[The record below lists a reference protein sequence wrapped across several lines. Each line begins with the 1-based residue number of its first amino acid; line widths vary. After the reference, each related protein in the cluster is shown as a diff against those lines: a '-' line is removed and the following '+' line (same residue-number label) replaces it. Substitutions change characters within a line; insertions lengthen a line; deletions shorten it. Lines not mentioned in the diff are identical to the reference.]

1 MTSRLSDVLLGL
13 FFFASLLGLG
23 LITIV
28 LSDYKFGEA
37 SFDATL
43 ISPDVGYLRP
53 GDPVLLYGMPTGT
66 VRYIERLPIPR
77 IVQMDDGRVVQC
89 TVEIIIRTDTNIY
102 ERLPIDSAITIE
114 DRGLLGGKLIRMDVG
129 KSEVFIEREGPLV
142 ALPASGG
149 FTAVGEMIAENRDS
163 LRRTIDNLASI
174 TADIDAG
181 QGALGALLHNSQLEA
196 DVLAM
201 GSDAR
206 AVVENAR
213 EVTDALRLGS
223 GLLGKL
229 VYDDGLADDTESAVA
244 SARTFFDEAADVFN
258 TVNRGEGTLGR
269 LVHDNSMYD
278 RANVFFDDMASLSTN
293 LRSGDGLLG
302 ALLADEE
309 LADDFKS
316 IVQHSLGAIEDARES
331 SPVSGLGSF
340 IFGTF

>member
-13 FFFASLLGLG
+13 FFFAALIGLG
-23 LITIV
+23 VVTIV

-37 SFDATL
+37 TYDVEMK
-43 ISPDVGYLRP
+43 SPDVGYLRP

-66 VRYIERLPIPR
+66 VRSIERLEPPGP
-77 IVQMDDGRVVQC
+77 VQMNDGRVVFC
-89 TVEIIIRTDTNIY
+89 TVRIMIRTDVNLY
-102 ERLPIDSAITIE
+102 DRLPIDSTITIE

-129 KSEVFIEREGPLV
+129 DSPVFIKNEGPLV
-142 ALPASGG
+142 ALPSSGG
-149 FTAVGEMIAENRDS
+149 FTAVGEMISENRAS
-163 LRRTIDNLASI
+163 LRRTLDNLASI
-174 TADIDAG
+174 TSDIDAG
-181 QGALGALLHNSQLEA
+181 QGALGALLHNDQLEA

-213 EVTDALRLGS
+213 AVTDALRGGS

-229 VYDDGLADDTESAVA
+229 VYDDGLANDTESAVV

-269 LVHDNSMYD
+269 LVHDDSMYD
-278 RANVFFDDMASLSTN
+278 RANVFFDDMAALSSN
-293 LRSGDGLLG
+293 LRNGDGLLG
-302 ALLADEE
+302 ALLADEG
-309 LADDFKS
+309 LADDFRS

>member
-13 FFFASLLGLG
+13 FFFAALIGLG
-23 LITIV
+23 VITIV
-28 LSDYKFGEA
+28 LSDYRFGEEQ
-37 SFDATL
+37 FDVKL
-43 ISPDVGYLRP
+43 LSPDVGYLRP

-66 VRYIERLPIPR
+66 VRSIERLPQTR
-77 IVQMDDGRVVQC
+77 AVTMRDNRVVQC
-89 TVEIIIRTDTNIY
+89 SVQISIRTDTNIY
-102 ERLPIDSAITIE
+102 DRLPVDSTITIE

-129 KSEVFIEREGPLV
+129 VSDVFETAEGPLV
-142 ALPASGG
+142 ALPASAG
-149 FTAVGEMIAENRDS
+149 FTAIGEMISENRTN
-163 LRRTIDNLASI
+163 LRQTLDNLASI
-174 TADIDAG
+174 TSDIDAG
-181 QGALGALLHNSQLEA
+181 QGALGALLHNKELES

-201 GSDAR
+201 GKDAR

-213 EVTDALRLGS
+213 EVTDSLRAGG

-229 VYDDGLADDTESAVA
+229 IYDEPLADDTQSAVN

-269 LVHDNSMYD
+269 LVHDDTMYD

-293 LRSGDGLLG
+293 LREGDGLLG

-309 LADDFKS
+309 LADDFKA